1 MFQFTEDCILGL
13 TEIDQEHRELFALIN
28 KVADMLKNHYLPD
41 RYEDIKDLL
50 EELERYAEQHFANEE
65 AYMESIRDPEL
76 ILQRSQHVAFR
87 DKIRDFS
94 LKDIDDEN
102 MQREVLEG
110 LMNYLAKWLYHHI
123 IGSDI
128 MIGKLPPLE
137 EWMIRENPCEF
148 TEEYRTGIE
157 LIDREH
163 QNLFEIIDK
172 ANILVREQVD
182 EESLDEIMEILAELK
197 TYTELHYGDE
207 EEYMESIGYEGL
219 QAQKR
224 AHTAFIGKVESISRE
239 EISQNPQEYM
249 QSLVEFLL
257 GWLINHILYTDKK
270 IPMNLFRRP
279 GPLFG

>member
-197 TYTELHYGDE
+197 TYTELHFGDE

-270 IPMNLFRRP
+270 IPMN
-279 GPLFG
+279 